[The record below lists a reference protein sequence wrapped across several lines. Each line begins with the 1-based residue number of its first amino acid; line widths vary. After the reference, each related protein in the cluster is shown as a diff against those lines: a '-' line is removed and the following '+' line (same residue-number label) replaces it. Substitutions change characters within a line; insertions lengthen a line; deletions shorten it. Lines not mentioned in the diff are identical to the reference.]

1 MSACPTSDDYYDTPK
16 NIKES
21 LFGEYGNYDT
31 PPPPA
36 LALKKVTACLH
47 HNFSALRWEIL
58 TDIVLTYEYLK
69 LNQFYNYSIACL
81 QYLKLAYAVWEKI
94 PEYLK
99 K

>member
-47 HNFSALRWEIL
+47 HNFSALRWEIQ
-58 TDIVLTYEYLK
+58 TDIVLTYEH
-69 LNQFYNYSIACL
+69 
-81 QYLKLAYAVWEKI
+81 LKLAYAVWEKI

>member
-1 MSACPTSDDYYDTPK
+1 MTWTLGHLVNFVLLLKEEVQRPETPRRMSACPTSDDYYDTPK

-47 HNFSALRWEIL
+47 HNFSALR
-58 TDIVLTYEYLK
+58 
-69 LNQFYNYSIACL
+69 
-81 QYLKLAYAVWEKI
+81 
-94 PEYLK
+94 
-99 K
+99 